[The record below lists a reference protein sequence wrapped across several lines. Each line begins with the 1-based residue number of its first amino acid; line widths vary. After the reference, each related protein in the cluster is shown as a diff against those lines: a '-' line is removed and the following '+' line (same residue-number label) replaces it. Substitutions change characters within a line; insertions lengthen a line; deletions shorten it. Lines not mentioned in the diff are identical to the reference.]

1 MIAPLGFA
9 KVQEAVYRSAYPAV
23 KALPFIAKLS
33 LKTMVCLSPGD
44 VRSELE
50 QFCANES
57 ILIHKFDL
65 KHNQD
70 PFLVMSDETMSN
82 ILQVVSNP
90 ENHPLLI
97 FCTAGKIRTGCVVGC
112 YRKLLKWSMSS
123 IIAEFEQFTEP
134 DGALCD
140 MQFIECFE
148 PVANIRS
155 KVQEVA
161 TDLSTTTGTSIEQK

>member
-9 KVQEAVYRSAYPAV
+9 KVQEGVYRSAYPAV
-23 KALPFIAKLS
+23 KTLQFVGKLS

-44 VRSELE
+44 VRPELE
-50 QFCANES
+50 QFCTKES
-57 ILIHKFDL
+57 ISIHKFDL

-70 PFLVMSDETMSN
+70 PFLVMSDETMSA
-82 ILQVVSNP
+82 ILDVVKRP

-112 YRKLLKWSMSS
+112 YRKMLNWSMSS
-123 IIAEFEQFTEP
+123 IVAEFEQFTEP

-140 MQFIECFE
+140 LQFIESFE
-148 PVANIRS
+148 PV
-155 KVQEVA
+155 VA
-161 TDLSTTTGTSIEQK
+161 SALCASTPTQAD